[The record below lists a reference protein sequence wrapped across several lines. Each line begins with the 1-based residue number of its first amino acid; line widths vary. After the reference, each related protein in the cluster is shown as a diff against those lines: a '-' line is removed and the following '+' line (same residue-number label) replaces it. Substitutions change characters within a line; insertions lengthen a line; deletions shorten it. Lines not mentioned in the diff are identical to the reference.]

1 MYSRGGKKMKDKII
15 LTLFLMILC
24 ATSVIAQHRVEHA
37 NMVYILYYTDQ
48 ATGKF
53 IECHNHKCKKR

>member
-1 MYSRGGKKMKDKII
+1 MKDKII